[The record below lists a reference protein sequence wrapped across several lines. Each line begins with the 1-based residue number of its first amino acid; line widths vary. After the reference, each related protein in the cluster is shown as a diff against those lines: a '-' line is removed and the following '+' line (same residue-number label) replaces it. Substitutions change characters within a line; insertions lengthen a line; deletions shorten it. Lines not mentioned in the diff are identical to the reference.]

1 MYLLERVANVQCWMG
16 DTMVALPDINTENTE
31 VQKMISD
38 WVKST
43 VHPSG
48 DKSNSQVE
56 TYAIDGLRID
66 AAKSIPYPYA
76 QLMNNVTDSYAIG
89 EVFDGDAGYAC
100 RYQSSGLDAFLNFP
114 VYYQVVTLKKLKTN
128 CR

>member
-1 MYLLERVANVQCWMG
+1 MLDGRYNGRSSRYKYREHG
-16 DTMVALPDINTENTE
+16 
-31 VQKMISD
+31 
-38 WVKST
+38 ST
-43 VHPSG
+43 KDDLRLGKVNGSPSG

>member
-1 MYLLERVANVQCWMG
+1 MG
-16 DTMVALPDINTENTE
+16 DTVVALPDINTENLD

-43 VHPSG
+43 VHPS
-48 DKSNSQVE
+48 DNTSNSQVE

-89 EVFDGDAGYAC
+89 EVFDGDGGYAYA
-100 RYQSSGLDAFLNFP
+100 YQSNGLDGFLSFP
-114 VYYQVVTLKKLKTN
+114 IYTKSAPYPPF
-128 CR
+128 C